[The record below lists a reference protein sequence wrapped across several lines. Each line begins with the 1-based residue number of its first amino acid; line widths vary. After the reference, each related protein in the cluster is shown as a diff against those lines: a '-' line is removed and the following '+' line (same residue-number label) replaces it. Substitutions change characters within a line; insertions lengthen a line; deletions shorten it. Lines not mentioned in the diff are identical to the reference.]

1 MIITQRISNIT
12 TSIFLASQSFT
23 DSLNSTDERKSFI
36 SGTVQVFK
44 QLTGN
49 NQTELIVKPET
60 LMQMQDGLSRVMQS
74 GKEALD
80 SLIVDNHFQEDLFDL
95 QSNTIRASIKMP
107 DKDGLI

>member
-1 MIITQRISNIT
+1 
-12 TSIFLASQSFT
+12 
-23 DSLNSTDERKSFI
+23 
-36 SGTVQVFK
+36 
-44 QLTGN
+44 
-49 NQTELIVKPET
+49 
-60 LMQMQDGLSRVMQS
+60 MQMQDGLSRVMQS